1 MKQLCLAI
9 LFSLMS
15 VASLAA
21 IGDPG
26 QNDKPVEIT
35 ANSLEVLQSE
45 RKAIF
50 KGAVKAVQGDV
61 TLSAD
66 EMTVFYKKS
75 GSGEESAGGFGAVSR
90 IEATGNTLLT
100 TPEETASGD
109 KGIYEVDQKKVHL
122 LGNVELTRD
131 KNILRGTRLE
141 YSFATGRSLV
151 TSDTKAGE
159 SSGGRV
165 RAIFVPKGDKQ

>member
-1 MKQLCLAI
+1 MKRFYLAI
-9 LFSLMS
+9 LLS
-15 VASLAA
+15 VVSVGALAA

-35 ANSLEVLQSE
+35 ANSLEVLQAE

-75 GSGEESAGGFGAVSR
+75 GGGNDSAGGFGAVSR
-90 IEATGNTLLT
+90 IEASGNAHLT

-109 KGIYEVDQKKVHL
+109 KGVYEVDQKKVHL

-141 YSFATGRSLV
+141 YSFVTGRSLV
-151 TSDTKAGE
+151 TSNGKAGE
-159 SSGGRV
+159 ASGGRV
-165 RAIFVPKGDKQ
+165 RAIFVPKDGK